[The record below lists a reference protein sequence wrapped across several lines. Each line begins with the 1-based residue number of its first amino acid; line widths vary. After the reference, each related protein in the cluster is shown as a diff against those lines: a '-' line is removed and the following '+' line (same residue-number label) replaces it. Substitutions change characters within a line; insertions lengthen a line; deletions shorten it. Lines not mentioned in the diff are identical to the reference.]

1 MDNYKVKENSEI
13 KVVISKGQEITTVPK
28 VIGMKK
34 EDAIKALEDANLI
47 AEVIEET
54 NKEVEAGYVVS
65 QETKE
70 NTEINAGETV
80 KIHVSTGIEQ
90 VSMPYVIGKTEA
102 EARKL
107 IQDAKLKVKQVIYE
121 EDKTKEDGKVIK
133 QDKEA
138 GSALDE
144 GTEIIITVNKIEQL
158 KTGTVKINMK
168 SLTGGYDE
176 VNTITGSKTAKV
188 EIKVGDDSVFK
199 ETKSKNDTFSVNVNG
214 IGTITVKIYID
225 DILKQTKQFNLNSQ
239 REIVFE

>member
-199 ETKSKNDTFSVNVNG
+199 ETKSKNDTFSVNVN
-214 IGTITVKIYID
+214 
-225 DILKQTKQFNLNSQ
+225 
-239 REIVFE
+239 